1 MIPQDPEFYQTEADK
16 KIFLI
21 IDGHALIYRAFH
33 AFPKTLISKEGI
45 LTNAVYGFSRI
56 LLRSIKNFEPEY
68 LAVAF
73 DHKEK
78 TFRHDKFEDYKA
90 HRPKMPEELR
100 PQIQI
105 IKDIVTAMGIPTFE
119 LKGFEADDL
128 IGTLSV
134 SPKTKDVK
142 NLIVTGDKD
151 MFQLVS
157 EGTRVFFPKRGKFG
171 KDKEYAPSD
180 VLEKMGV
187 DVDHIIDLKAIMGD
201 SSDNIPGVRG
211 IGPKGAVKLLTEFKD
226 LDGVYKAVDQETQ
239 QRGTHLVLK
248 GATFTKLVE
257 NKDLAFLSKDL
268 ATIHKE
274 VPLEFDLEA
283 CRVKHY
289 DKQAVVEI
297 FTDLD
302 FKTLVR
308 FLPEDEF
315 EGNVQEA
322 LF

>member
-1 MIPQDPEFYQTEADK
+1 
-16 KIFLI
+16 
-21 IDGHALIYRAFH
+21 
-33 AFPKTLISKEGI
+33 
-45 LTNAVYGFSRI
+45 
-56 LLRSIKNFEPEY
+56 

-105 IKDIVTAMGIPTFE
+105 IKDIVVAMNIPTFE

-128 IGTLSV
+128 IGTLSI
-134 SPKTKDVK
+134 SDQTKDVK

-151 MFQLVS
+151 MFQLVTA
-157 EGTRVFFPKRGKFG
+157 GTRVFIPARGKFG
-171 KDKEYAPSD
+171 KDKEYAPKD

-187 DVDHIIDLKAIMGD
+187 SVDHIIDLKAIMGD
-201 SSDNIPGVRG
+201 PSDNIPGVRG
-211 IGPKGAVKLLTEFKD
+211 IGPKGAIKLLTEFKD
-226 LDGVYKAVDQETQ
+226 LDGVYKAVEEETK
-239 QRGTHLVLK
+239 QRETHLVLK
-248 GATFTKLVE
+248 GAIFTKLVE
-257 NKDLAFLSKDL
+257 NKDLAFLSKEL

-283 CRVKHY
+283 CKVRHY
-289 DKQAVVEI
+289 DKQAVVKI
-297 FTDLD
+297 FKELG
-302 FKTLVR
+302 FKSLVR

-315 EGNVQEA
+315 EGSVQEA